1 MLQFITDS
9 AGTLIGVGPHGVRS
23 EDDSLH
29 YYTRHSFAFFSDA
42 IGMAE
47 RANELKNGKTY
58 IATDAGKY
66 SSPQFDVIEAPVVG
80 AEVSQSFNG
89 DMYPCGKITAISKS
103 LKKITTDT
111 GKVFWRYKQTGSWLV
126 NGYASMV
133 AGHHNE
139 RNPSF

>member
-1 MLQFITDS
+1 MLNFILSWSTGNLVAISD
-9 AGTLIGVGPHGVRS
+9 VDS
-23 EDDSLH
+23 EDPDL
-29 YYTRHSFAFFSDA
+29 TRVNRNHFSTFADA
-42 IGMAE
+42 LDIAIKA
-47 RANELKNGKTY
+47 RALNNGNDY
-58 IATDAGKY
+58 IATDAGP
-66 SSPQFDVIEAPVVG
+66 SCSPRYDVIEVPKVG

-89 DMYPCGKITAISKS
+89 DMYPCGKIVAISKS